1 VRRAVAITA
10 VTALAAL
17 VACAADEERVTQ
29 VPPPVVVVDAGADSD
44 APPAPT
50 VPPLPGRVKR
60 TVMERSPFGGVP
72 GNLLADGD
80 FELSTVQHS
89 GAQLG
94 WRAYTLDGAG
104 ELDTH
109 WETGGLCRSGLRC
122 AIFDPGMLMF
132 GRGTAAAT
140 KGNVASVWA
149 KMPIDA
155 KCNAVRP
162 ILITCDTFAV
172 DKLLS
177 SGKKDAD
184 GWCHYSAVLPQQDS
198 ALCMYIDSTLKA
210 ATYAL
215 LDAAVIGPDDG
226 TIHPEEAEFWVPDA
240 ATVATLGSLRH
251 LVQSTMPL
259 GRGERRARPE
269 R

>member
-1 VRRAVAITA
+1 ML
-10 VTALAAL
+10 ALP
-17 VACAADEERVTQ
+17 ACSVGEEQ
-29 VPPPVVVVDAGADSD
+29 LSPVPPPGVPDDAGAVT
-44 APPAPT
+44 PPPPG
-50 VPPLPGRVKR
+50 VPPIPGRVKR
-60 TVMERSPFGGVP
+60 TVMERSPFGGTP

-80 FELSTVQHS
+80 FELSTVPHAGS
-89 GAQLG
+89 QLG
-94 WRAYTLDGAG
+94 WRAYTLDGSG

-132 GRGTAAAT
+132 GRGTASAT

-149 KMPIDA
+149 KLPINA
-155 KCNAVRP
+155 KCNLVRP
-162 ILITCDTFAV
+162 ILITCDTFNV

-177 SGKKDAD
+177 GGKKDAN
-184 GWCHYSAVLPQQDS
+184 GWCHYTAALPRQDS

-215 LDAAVIGPDDG
+215 LDDAVIGPDDG
-226 TIHPEEAEFWVPDA
+226 TIHPEAAEFWVPDA
-240 ATVATLGSLRH
+240 QTVATLENLRRV
-251 LVQSTMPL
+251 VQSTMPL
-259 GRGERRARPE
+259 GRGERRARPA